1 MNQSLQAARFA
12 AWSAAA
18 AAVAFFAV
26 RALLID
32 LFPYHSGNSRLAAAV
47 VAGAAAAILA
57 FPKGSV
63 GRALLALGSLMFV
76 TFCISY
82 DALDLLLEPVLE
94 ADWPIAVLAVLAGL
108 WIGPVFAIFM
118 FHKK

>member
-12 AWSAAA
+12 AWSAVAA
-18 AAVAFFAV
+18 TVAFFAV

-32 LFPYHSGNSRLAAAV
+32 LFPYHSGNARLAVVV
-47 VAGAAAAILA
+47 VAGAVAAILA
-57 FPKGSV
+57 FPRGSV
-63 GRALLALGSLMFV
+63 GRSLLALGSLMFV

-82 DALDLLLEPVLE
+82 DALDLLLEPVLK

-108 WIGPVFAIFM
+108 WIGPVFALFM